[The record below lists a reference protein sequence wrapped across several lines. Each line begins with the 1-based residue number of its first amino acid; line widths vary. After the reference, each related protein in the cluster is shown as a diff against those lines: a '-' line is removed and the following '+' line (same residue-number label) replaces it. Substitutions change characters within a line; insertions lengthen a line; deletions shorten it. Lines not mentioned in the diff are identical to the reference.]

1 MSQQVAEAAAE
12 GMYSLSLGHLFK
24 LLHTE
29 KVSWLYYFFTVAEAA
44 EVAEVADVAEADVVV
59 DIVIG

>member
-1 MSQQVAEAAAE
+1 
-12 GMYSLSLGHLFK
+12 
-24 LLHTE
+24 
-29 KVSWLYYFFTVAEAA
+29 LYYFFTVAEAA